1 MLTKIACSL
10 LGTIC
15 ATVCG
20 LGVSLYAVPALAQT
34 TTNGTTNVTTSP
46 GPNGTRQWWSR
57 PDYSDAELATIPDR
71 LVPIPAAARRA
82 RAEFNGTNF
91 VKVNGKIEQ
100 MAPGVRI
107 FGADN
112 MLKVSGALNGF
123 TRIKYLRE
131 QTTGLL
137 LQVWILTPKEI
148 ETRDP
153 EPVDASTK

>member
-1 MLTKIACSL
+1 M
-10 LGTIC
+10 G
-15 ATVCG
+15 
-20 LGVSLYAVPALAQT
+20 
-34 TTNGTTNVTTSP
+34 NGTTNVTTAP
-46 GPNGTRQWWSR
+46 ADPDKKHQWWWSK
-57 PDYSDAELATIPDR
+57 PDYTDAELATIPDR

-82 RAEFNGTNF
+82 RAEFDGTNF

-100 MAPGVRI
+100 LAPGARI

-112 MLKVSGALNGF
+112 MLKVSGALKGY

-137 LQVWILTPKEI
+137 IEVWILTPKEI

-153 EPVDASTK
+153 EPIDASAGSGTSTGNSIRH